1 MTVTTPHIPDNTG
14 TMLAEIQRTLGD
26 LSAKIGT
33 LLSDMAYIRE
43 DVTEHKREIRALNG
57 LPAEVTGLRAELA
70 QVRQDFETRLR
81 LLERD
86 KMPKATLTLIVT
98 VALGFIGLLTYL
110 GVTVK

>member
-1 MTVTTPHIPDNTG
+1 MGTPLPPDNTG
-14 TMLAEIQRTLGD
+14 SMLAEIQRTLGD

-57 LPAEVTGLRAELA
+57 LPSEVTNLRAELQ
-70 QVRQDFETRLR
+70 QVRQDFETRIR

-98 VALGFIGLLTYL
+98 VALGFIGLLTWL
-110 GVTVK
+110 GIGAR